1 MSIQQCRL
9 IFAETLRTLQVEEG
23 DLGDDGMCQ
32 MRLKYDWMPSLNF
45 CYIEP
50 KDSLLIFA
58 EAGFID
64 TDGESDVFKDLMHRQ
79 FLFNKSKGVTFSLA
93 GDNNALT
100 VQLMLDVPGL
110 TVSNLADA
118 LQDFIEEVRFA
129 VFRINDIPEED
140 YGSDYGATYSN
151 SIIVG

>member
-100 VQLMLDVPGL
+100 VQLMLDVSSL

>member
-58 EAGFID
+58 EAGYID
-64 TDGESDVFKDLMHRQ
+64 SDDEIDVLRDLMHRQ
-79 FLFNKSKGVTFSLA
+79 FLFNKSKGITFSLA

-100 VQLMLDVPGL
+100 VQLMLDVGTL
-110 TVSNLADA
+110 TVASLAEA
-118 LQDFIEEVRFA
+118 LQDFVEEVRHA
-129 VFRINDIPEED
+129 VFRINDIAED
-140 YGSDYGATYSN
+140 EYASDYGTTYTN